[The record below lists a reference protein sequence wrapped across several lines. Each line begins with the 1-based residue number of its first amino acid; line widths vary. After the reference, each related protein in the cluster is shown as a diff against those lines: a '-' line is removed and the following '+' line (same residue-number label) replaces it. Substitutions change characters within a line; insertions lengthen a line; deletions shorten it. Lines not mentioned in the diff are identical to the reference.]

1 MSPPQGESRSEILRR
16 HGLKVLLV
24 EGPFIVKVTWDPL
37 FKDWAAVP
45 SGYSKSGQSQED
57 KIWKISTNPKTL

>member
-16 HGLKVLLV
+16 HGLKALLV

-45 SGYSKSGQSQED
+45 SGYSKSGQTQED
-57 KIWKISTNPKTL
+57 